1 MLFTREELVEM
12 GLLSPELPSNPRQ
25 LDEVAGSGLPDCQK
39 VATVSEVVAT
49 DLTPLFIYIYI
60 SRLLG
65 CYNILEVEGE
75 YNEKYRVKTYISPYN
90 PSNLPNLEI
99 FVSLWETYGC
109 ADYAVVAT
117 ENGTLQPELVDLAV
131 EATKTTHIYGLIQ
144 QDWAFYKRFGHLP
157 GDTWDGIITDDG
169 LALDIFE
176 AKEARLITDVEVLES
191 AVVERQRVKPGRTM
205 LSLMYEHNVK
215 DYTWFEGHDG
225 QWHCYTTRGIA

>member
-1 MLFTREELVEM
+1 MLFTRDELVEM
-12 GLLSPELPSNPRQ
+12 GLLKPEVSDQPA
-25 LDEVAGSGLPDCQK
+25 EVATSRLPDCQK

-49 DLTPLFIYIYI
+49 DITPLFIYIYF

-75 YNEKYRVKTYISPYN
+75 YNEKYRVKTYVSPYN

-117 ENGTLQPELVDLAV
+117 QNGTLQPELVDLAV

-157 GDTWDGIITDDG
+157 GDAWNGIITDDG

-191 AVVERQRVKPGRTM
+191 AVVERQRVRPGRTM

-215 DYTWFEGHDG
+215 DYTWFEGNDG
-225 QWHCYTTRGIA
+225 HWHCYNNQGLT